1 MSTRSPSSVDKALA
15 QLWLKC
21 PFHLASII
29 PMNKNFSFC
38 ELVMP
43 GRESSAGK
51 TSESTFEL

>member
-29 PMNKNFSFC
+29 TMNQKLF
-38 ELVMP
+38 L
-43 GRESSAGK
+43 
-51 TSESTFEL
+51 L